1 MTNTLKETD
10 MSATSLVKIR
20 KQAER
25 LDNLQDDL
33 KNLTWE
39 LENDIQDL
47 KDIWEL
53 LGDTKYYSDMIDMDE
68 QTISLWEELLGDAVD
83 LETRVIPSGMDELAR
98 MVSKIHTESVA
109 MEQLTGQA

>member
-1 MTNTLKETD
+1 

-25 LDNLQDDL
+25 LDDISADL

-39 LENDIQDL
+39 LENEILDL
-47 KDIWEL
+47 KDIWAL

-83 LETRVIPSGMDELAR
+83 LETRVIPSGVDELAR
-98 MVSKIHTESVA
+98 MVSKIHTESVV
-109 MEQLTGQA
+109 MERMMGHP